1 MMYICQLQIFL
12 YVFVYIFESLLAKQQ
27 SNKRRQAS
35 NWQRT
40 TISKTKPT
48 VSQKSVV
55 LLCSLQEFVSR
66 AEMLRYCKSGL
77 IPTSHIHLHDTEN
90 IHIACNIFKVQGSH
104 SVNSIISVHV
114 MVGYIPCL
122 TTKPCK
128 CLQGMAHSLCVI
140 NVYYCSDGA
149 HVGSMHV
156 EPYNI
161 SKEIYD
167 ICPLNIL

>member
-1 MMYICQLQIFL
+1 MMYICQLKFFL

-48 VSQKSVV
+48 VSQKSGV

-104 SVNSIISVHV
+104 SVNSIISVYV